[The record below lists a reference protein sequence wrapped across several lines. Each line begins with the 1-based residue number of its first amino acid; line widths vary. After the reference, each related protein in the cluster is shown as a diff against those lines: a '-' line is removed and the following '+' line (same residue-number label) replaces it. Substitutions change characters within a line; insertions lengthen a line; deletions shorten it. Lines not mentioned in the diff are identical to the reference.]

1 MILPLH
7 LNMLI
12 RPAAASVSPGG
23 ILLTESTSGFRRG
36 TIVEMGDGEFQNG
49 TFIDATEWQTIAS
62 PGDDVYFTGGAPI
75 TDPGTG
81 ETFVL
86 VHYNNIVAII
96 RPDDEN
102 DEDESGAEESAE
114 APSFGGYTDWIS
126 WSGGECPVDGNVEV
140 MVVLRDEVDSGGGDF
155 ASSSYGNNWFWS
167 HRGGDYDI
175 VFYRLV

>member
-23 ILLTESTSGFRRG
+23 ILLTESTSGFQRG

-49 TFIDATEWQTIAS
+49 TFIDATEWQTVAS

-96 RPDDEN
+96 RPDEDDEV
-102 DEDESGAEESAE
+102 
-114 APSFGGYTDWIS
+114 PSFGGYTDWIP
-126 WSGGECPVDGNVEV
+126 WSGGDCPFEDDVEV
-140 MVVLRDEVDSGGGDF
+140 MVVLRHEVDGSGDF
-155 ASSSYGNNWFWS
+155 STPTPAGNWFWS
-167 HRGGDYDI
+167 HLGNNDDI
-175 VFYRLV
+175 MFYRLV

>member
-12 RPAAASVSPGG
+12 RPATASVSPGG
-23 ILLTESTSGFRRG
+23 ILLTESTSGFQRG

-49 TFIDATEWQTIAS
+49 TFIDATEWQTVAS
-62 PGDDVYFTGGAPI
+62 PGDDVYYTGGAPI

-96 RPDDEN
+96 RPDEDDEV
-102 DEDESGAEESAE
+102 
-114 APSFGGYTDWIS
+114 PSFGGYTDWIP
-126 WSGGECPVDGNVEV
+126 WSGGECPVADDVLVNVTVRQEVTGGRRYVAVEEPADYYDWSVDGHN
-140 MVVLRDEVDSGGGDF
+140 DGD
-155 ASSSYGNNWFWS
+155 
-167 HRGGDYDI
+167 I
-175 VFYRLV
+175 MFYRIV